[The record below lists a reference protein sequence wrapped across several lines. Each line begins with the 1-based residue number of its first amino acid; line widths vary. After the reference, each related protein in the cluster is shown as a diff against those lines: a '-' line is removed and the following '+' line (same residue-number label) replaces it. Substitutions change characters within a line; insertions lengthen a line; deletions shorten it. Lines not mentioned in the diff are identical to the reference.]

1 MRKTLEQM
9 PRVVVV
15 GGGFGGTHAAH
26 TLRNAPVRVTVID
39 RTNHSI
45 FHPLLYQVASAG
57 LSSDEIAV
65 PIRFL
70 LRRQRNSEVMMA
82 EVTAVDVR
90 QRRLWMSTRQLS
102 YDYLIL
108 ATGSHYSYF
117 GHNDW
122 PRFAPSLKTTAD
134 AVRIRR
140 RILQAFEQAELEMDA
155 DTVSALLTFVLIGAG
170 PTGVEMSGALS
181 ELARFALVHEYRH
194 IDTLKTRIVLLEAGP
209 RILPAFP
216 AALARKAEEE
226 LERKGVEVRI
236 DAAATAIDE
245 EGVIV
250 NGGERIRS
258 HNVIWAA
265 GVKGAAL
272 GQSLGV
278 ETDRMGRVKVLPDLS
293 IPDHPEIFV
302 IGDLMVIEQN
312 GKSFSPGLAPVAVQ
326 QGQYVGRLIARRASA
341 ESEPGPFRYRDKG
354 SLATIGRAFATADFG
369 GRLKF
374 SGRFA
379 WVLWSTV
386 HLFYLTSLWNRIQVF
401 ATWIWAYFTY
411 QRGVRILTPDSLD
424 VESINGAPPIV
435 QKNQG
440 LEAAARRSGTVQQ

>member
-1 MRKTLEQM
+1 
-9 PRVVVV
+9 
-15 GGGFGGTHAAH
+15 
-26 TLRNAPVRVTVID
+26 
-39 RTNHSI
+39 
-45 FHPLLYQVASAG
+45 
-57 LSSDEIAV
+57 
-65 PIRFL
+65 
-70 LRRQRNSEVMMA
+70 
-82 EVTAVDVR
+82 
-90 QRRLWMSTRQLS
+90 
-102 YDYLIL
+102 
-108 ATGSHYSYF
+108 
-117 GHNDW
+117 
-122 PRFAPSLKTTAD
+122 
-134 AVRIRR
+134 
-140 RILQAFEQAELEMDA
+140 MDA
-155 DTVSALLTFVLIGAG
+155 DTISALLTFVLIGAG

-181 ELARFALVHEYRH
+181 ELARFALAHEYRH
-194 IDTLKTRIVLLEAGP
+194 IDTLKTRVVLLEAGP

-216 AALARKAEEE
+216 AALARKAKEE

-265 GVKGAAL
+265 GVKGTAL

-354 SLATIGRAFATADFG
+354 SLATIGRAFAIADFG

-374 SGRFA
+374 GGRFA

-424 VESINGAPPIV
+424 VEGMNLAPPIV
-435 QKNQG
+435 QKKQG
-440 LEAAARRSGTVQQ
+440 LEAAAPRSGTVQQ

>member
-1 MRKTLEQM
+1 
-9 PRVVVV
+9 
-15 GGGFGGTHAAH
+15 
-26 TLRNAPVRVTVID
+26 
-39 RTNHSI
+39 
-45 FHPLLYQVASAG
+45 
-57 LSSDEIAV
+57 
-65 PIRFL
+65 
-70 LRRQRNSEVMMA
+70 
-82 EVTAVDVR
+82 
-90 QRRLWMSTRQLS
+90 
-102 YDYLIL
+102 
-108 ATGSHYSYF
+108 
-117 GHNDW
+117 
-122 PRFAPSLKTTAD
+122 
-134 AVRIRR
+134 
-140 RILQAFEQAELEMDA
+140 
-155 DTVSALLTFVLIGAG
+155 
-170 PTGVEMSGALS
+170 
-181 ELARFALVHEYRH
+181 VHEYRH

-209 RILPAFP
+209 RIQPVFL

-236 DAAATAIDE
+236 GAAATAIDE

-265 GVKGAAL
+265 GVKGTAL

-278 ETDRMGRVKVLPDLS
+278 ETDRMGWVKVLPDLS
-293 IPDHPEIFV
+293 VPDHPEIFV

-312 GKSFSPGLAPVAVQ
+312 GRSFSPGLAPVAVQ

-354 SLATIGRAFATADFG
+354 SLATFGRAFAIADFG

-374 SGRFA
+374 SGRFT

-386 HLFYLTSLWNRIQVF
+386 NLFYLTSLWNRIQVF
-401 ATWIWAYFTY
+401 GTWIWAYFTY

-424 VESINGAPPIV
+424 VEGMNGAPPIV
-435 QKNQG
+435 QKKQE

>member
-1 MRKTLEQM
+1 MKDTTRAVEQM
-9 PRVVVV
+9 PHVVIV

-26 TLRNAPVRVTVID
+26 ALRHAPVRVTVID

-57 LSSDEIAV
+57 LSSDEIAL

-82 EVTAVDVR
+82 EVTAVDVQ
-90 QRRLWMSTRQLS
+90 QRRVWMSTRQLS

-140 RILQAFEQAELEMDA
+140 KTLRAFEQAELETDP
-155 DTVSALLTFVLIGAG
+155 DTITALLTFVLIGAG

-216 AALARKAEEE
+216 VPLARKAEKE
-226 LERKGVEVRI
+226 LERKGVEVRT

-245 EGVIV
+245 QGVIV
-250 NGGERIRS
+250 NGEERIRS

-265 GVKGAAL
+265 GVKGTPL
-272 GQSLGV
+272 GQSLGAA
-278 ETDRMGRVKVLPDLS
+278 TDKIGRVKVKPDLS
-293 IPDHPEIFV
+293 IPNHPEIFV
-302 IGDLMVIEQN
+302 IGDLMVMEQN
-312 GKSFSPGLAPVAVQ
+312 GKPFSPGLAPIAVQ
-326 QGQYVGRLIARRASA
+326 QGQYVGRLVAKRVSGQ
-341 ESEPGPFRYRDKG
+341 SNDGSFRYRDKG
-354 SLATIGRAFATADFG
+354 SLATIGRAFAIADFG

-386 HLFYLTSLWNRIQVF
+386 HLVYLTGGRIRLVK
-401 ATWIWAYFTY
+401 
-411 QRGVRILTPDSLD
+411 RLRCLCS
-424 VESINGAPPIV
+424 SR
-435 QKNQG
+435 
-440 LEAAARRSGTVQQ
+440 RRSLTRGARSSTVPAPKVSLRACAEPLCTTSARPVSSRSPR

>member
-1 MRKTLEQM
+1 
-9 PRVVVV
+9 
-15 GGGFGGTHAAH
+15 
-26 TLRNAPVRVTVID
+26 
-39 RTNHSI
+39 
-45 FHPLLYQVASAG
+45 
-57 LSSDEIAV
+57 
-65 PIRFL
+65 
-70 LRRQRNSEVMMA
+70 
-82 EVTAVDVR
+82 
-90 QRRLWMSTRQLS
+90 
-102 YDYLIL
+102 
-108 ATGSHYSYF
+108 

-216 AALARKAEEE
+216 AALARKAKEE

-265 GVKGAAL
+265 GVKGTAL

-293 IPDHPEIFV
+293 IPDHPEVFV

-312 GKSFSPGLAPVAVQ
+312 G
-326 QGQYVGRLIARRASA
+326 
-341 ESEPGPFRYRDKG
+341 
-354 SLATIGRAFATADFG
+354 
-369 GRLKF
+369 
-374 SGRFA
+374 
-379 WVLWSTV
+379 
-386 HLFYLTSLWNRIQVF
+386 
-401 ATWIWAYFTY
+401 
-411 QRGVRILTPDSLD
+411 
-424 VESINGAPPIV
+424 
-435 QKNQG
+435 
-440 LEAAARRSGTVQQ
+440 

>member
-1 MRKTLEQM
+1 
-9 PRVVVV
+9 VVIV

-26 TLRNAPVRVTVID
+26 ALRNAPVHVTVID

-70 LRRQRNSEVMMA
+70 LRRQLNSEVMMA
-82 EVTAVDVR
+82 EVTAVDVQ

-122 PRFAPSLKTTAD
+122 PRFALSLKTTAD
-134 AVRIRR
+134 AVRIRS
-140 RILQAFEQAELEMDA
+140 RILHAFEQAELETDA
-155 DTVSALLTFVLIGAG
+155 ETVSALLTFVLVGAG

-209 RILPAFP
+209 RILPALP
-216 AALARKAEEE
+216 ATLARKAENE
-226 LERKGVEVRI
+226 LERKGIEVRT

-250 NGGERIRS
+250 NGDERIRS

-265 GVKGAAL
+265 GVTGTAL
-272 GQSLGV
+272 GQSLGA

-302 IGDLMVIEQN
+302 IGDLMVIEHN

-326 QGQYVGRLIARRASA
+326 QGQYAGRLIARRVSG
-341 ESEPGPFRYRDKG
+341 ESDPGPFRYRDKG
-354 SLATIGRAFATADFG
+354 SVATIGRAFAIADFG

-386 HLFYLTSLWNRIQVF
+386 HLVYLTSLWNRIQVF

-424 VESINGAPPIV
+424 VEGINGAPPSV
-435 QKNQG
+435 QKKQG
-440 LEAAARRSGTVQQ
+440 PEAAAWRSATIQQ